1 MMQLLAAFTVFVA
14 LHSLPAKPVV
24 RARLVS
30 RLGHGTYI
38 ALYSVVSLLA
48 LTWLFYAAFNLDYV
62 ELWAPAAWQGWITF
76 ATAPLGIFFVLAGL
90 FSRNP
95 FSTTA
100 RHGGGEPGAI
110 VAITRH
116 PVLWGF
122 VLWAA
127 GHIPPN
133 GDVRS
138 VFLFGGFALFTAGSM
153 AMLEKRS
160 RKKLGARWEPLA
172 RSTSI
177 VPFASALTGRATL
190 KLDASMALSL
200 LLAAAVLVW
209 LLGGGHQWL
218 FAADPLEFLT
228 AFQGA

>member
-1 MMQLLAAFTVFVA
+1 MTQLLAAFAVFVG
-14 LHSLPAKPVV
+14 LHSVPATPSV

-38 ALYSVVSLLA
+38 ALYSTVSLLA

-62 ELWAPAAWQGWITF
+62 ELWASAAWQGWVTF
-76 ATAPLGIFFVLAGL
+76 ATAPLGLFFVLAGL
-90 FSRNP
+90 LSRNP

-100 RHGGGEPGAI
+100 RRGGGKPGAI

-116 PVLWGF
+116 PVIWGF

-138 VFLFGGFALFTAGSM
+138 LVLFGGFALFSTGSLV
-153 AMLEKRS
+153 MLEKRA
-160 RKKLGARWEPLA
+160 RKKHGAAWASLA
-172 RSTSI
+172 RSTSV
-177 VPFASALTGRATL
+177 VPFAAMVKGRAAL
-190 KLDASMALSL
+190 KLDEGMIAALAIDVTL
-200 LLAAAVLVW
+200 IAW

-218 FAADPLEFLT
+218 FGADPLTFLT
-228 AFQGA
+228 AFQR

>member
-1 MMQLLAAFTVFVA
+1 MTQLLAAFTVFVG
-14 LHSLPAKPVV
+14 LHSIPATPSV

-48 LTWLFYAAFNLDYV
+48 LTWLFYAAFNLDYI
-62 ELWAPAAWQGWITF
+62 ELWTPAAWQGWITF
-76 ATAPLGIFFVLAGL
+76 ATAPLGLFFVLAGL

-100 RHGGGEPGAI
+100 RRGGGEPGAI

-138 VFLFGGFALFTAGSM
+138 VVLFGGYALFTAGSM
-153 AMLEKRS
+153 GMLEKRA
-160 RKKLGARWEPLA
+160 RKKLGAGWLPLA

-177 VPFASALTGRATL
+177 VPFAAALTGRAAL
-190 KLDASMALSL
+190 KLDAAMLVAFFVTMGSL
-200 LLAAAVLVW
+200 AW

-218 FAADPLEFLT
+218 FSVDPLAFLA
-228 AFQGA
+228 AF